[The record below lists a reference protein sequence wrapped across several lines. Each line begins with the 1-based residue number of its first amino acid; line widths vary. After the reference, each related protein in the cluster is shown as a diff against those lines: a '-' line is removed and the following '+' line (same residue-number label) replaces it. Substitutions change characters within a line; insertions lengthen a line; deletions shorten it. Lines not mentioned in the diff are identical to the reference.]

1 MVRIK
6 GNRLKNERKE
16 AQKVSNDGLLK
27 NQFKT
32 DLKSKIRGDFDDSI
46 ELSHYAFEIPYYC
59 DNPKDL
65 VYP

>member
-6 GNRLKNERKE
+6 GNKLNERKK
-16 AQKVSNDGLLK
+16 ARKVSNDDLPK
-27 NQFKT
+27 NEFKT
-32 DLKSKIRGDFDDSI
+32 VLKGKIRGDFDDSI